1 MGPRLVIQR
10 SPIKIF
16 GLFRKRSEGNRKEI
30 VGNSGK
36 SGVGPHSSS
45 VRRSINIFHWASLSC
60 ARTGTR
66 YKATALS
73 VTTCPSDHEWL
84 TTASPGVA
92 LDRLRVHVA
101 RRCHGSNGKDLID
114 EAKKYKIKEFD
125 KPFII
130 SDMRKPCNRT
140 IHRLIKNEAVI
151 YIDHL
156 DTKQILLLIIMATK
170 LKRNVNIKFTSYE
183 FQVKQLKLDTH
194 SIRYS
199 TNKAQ
204 EKEVIIH

>member
-1 MGPRLVIQR
+1 M
-10 SPIKIF
+10 
-16 GLFRKRSEGNRKEI
+16 
-30 VGNSGK
+30 
-36 SGVGPHSSS
+36 
-45 VRRSINIFHWASLSC
+45 
-60 ARTGTR
+60 
-66 YKATALS
+66 
-73 VTTCPSDHEWL
+73 
-84 TTASPGVA
+84 
-92 LDRLRVHVA
+92 HVA